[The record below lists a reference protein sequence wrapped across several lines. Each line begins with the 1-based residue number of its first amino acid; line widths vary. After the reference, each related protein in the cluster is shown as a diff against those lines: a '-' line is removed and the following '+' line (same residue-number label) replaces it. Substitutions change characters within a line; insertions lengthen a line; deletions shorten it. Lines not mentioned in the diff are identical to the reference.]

1 MIIALEIESTEKC
14 VFRYLVGCDPDA
26 ATCDWYFDR
35 NGISA
40 VEGCV
45 GLESPDCPCNKVRC
59 ETCKYGD
66 NRGVCDHMETGLG
79 NPVHAG
85 FCKNWQP
92 IKEV

>member
-59 ETCKYGD
+59 ETCD
-66 NRGVCDHMETGLG
+66 HNRECAQFTYEL
-79 NPVHAG
+79 AK
-85 FCKNWQP
+85 FCSCWKPIEKNKWQ
-92 IKEV
+92 